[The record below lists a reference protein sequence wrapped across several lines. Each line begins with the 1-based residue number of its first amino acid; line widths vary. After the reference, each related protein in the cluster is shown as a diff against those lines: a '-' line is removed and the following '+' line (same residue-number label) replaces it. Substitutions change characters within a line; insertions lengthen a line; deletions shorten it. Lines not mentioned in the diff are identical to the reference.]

1 MLGVGPRIDFKTWK
15 KILYFWLCWI
25 FVAAGG
31 LSLVAEGGGFSSLQR
46 VGASLHCRVWGLLAL
61 VSSLLAGHRL
71 WAHKLQ

>member
-46 VGASLHCRVWGLLAL
+46 VGASRCGVFAPCRAQAL
-61 VSSLLAGHRL
+61 GTQASVVA
-71 WAHKLQ
+71 A